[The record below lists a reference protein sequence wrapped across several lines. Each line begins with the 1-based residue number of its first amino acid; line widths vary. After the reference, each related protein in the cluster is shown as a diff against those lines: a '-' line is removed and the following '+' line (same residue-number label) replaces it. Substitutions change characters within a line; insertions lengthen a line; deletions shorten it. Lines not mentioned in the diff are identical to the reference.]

1 MSVPHGAVPQSCG
14 WGGDRTLCGAIVLVP
29 QIGNNRSMLDTSKLV
44 DSDKLAAAYLASE
57 LNSGSTRVFNVDRL
71 HRAILR
77 DGAPR
82 DEHLFRHPEL
92 HRIIFIKQALID
104 PNYQKERHNRI
115 GTKLY
120 FAFNEANAFEGGKS
134 IFAGDPQFDD
144 AMAFQLGFERGK
156 NMDDYIRDR
165 DVIQILDSLPS
176 LDPFLMR
183 DRLEAEGLAPH
194 LAYFEIEEEEWSQI
208 REHVM
213 RRFKPI
219 VDFAFGGSDATKT
232 QARLRSLVQKIWE
245 AKDMEGLKP
254 ILSAMELTSE
264 DAPKALHAWKGVIY
278 YDYRMTRLEARVR
291 ELATWLTQ
299 SATPSDM
306 VPSGNA
312 KIVAEIRDAVRHKV
326 RDRWQRARGRLLE
339 YNDAYTALFVDKRS
353 PGPFI
358 NFLGNASDIFN
369 ELGDE
374 LSRLDHASEVRR
386 VIADRYFGGRL
397 KYEPLHDLLSV
408 VYRILE

>member
-1 MSVPHGAVPQSCG
+1 
-14 WGGDRTLCGAIVLVP
+14 
-29 QIGNNRSMLDTSKLV
+29 MLDSSKLV
-44 DSDKLAAAYLASE
+44 DSDKLAASYLASE

-71 HRAILR
+71 HRAIMAE
-77 DGAPR
+77 GAPR

-104 PNYQKERHNRI
+104 PNYQKDRSNRI

-120 FAFNEANAFEGGKS
+120 FAFNETNAFEGGKS
-134 IFAGDPQFDD
+134 IFAGDPQFDE
-144 AMAFQLGFERGK
+144 AMAFQLGFDRSRK
-156 NMDDYIRDR
+156 MADYIRDR

-194 LAYFEIEEEEWSQI
+194 LGYFDIEEEEWRLI

-213 RRFKPI
+213 RRFRPI
-219 VDFAFGGSDATKT
+219 VEFAFGGADATKT
-232 QARLRSLVQKIWE
+232 QVRLRSLVQKIWE

-254 ILSAMELTSE
+254 ILDAMELSTQ
-264 DAPKALHAWKGVIY
+264 DAPKALHSWKGVIY
-278 YDYRMTRLEARVR
+278 YDYRLARLEGRVR
-291 ELATWLTQ
+291 ELATWLTH
-299 SATPSDM
+299 SATPTDM
-306 VPSGNA
+306 VPPGNR
-312 KIVAEIRDAVRHKV
+312 KLLEEIRDGVRHKV
-326 RDRWQRARGRLLE
+326 RDRWQRARNRLLE
-339 YNDAYTALFVDKRS
+339 YNDAYTALFVEKRS

-358 NFLGNASDIFN
+358 AFLGHASDVFN

-386 VIADRYFGGRL
+386 FITDRHFGGRL
-397 KYEPLHDLLSV
+397 KYDPLHDLLSLI
-408 VYRILE
+408 YRILD

>member
-1 MSVPHGAVPQSCG
+1 
-14 WGGDRTLCGAIVLVP
+14 
-29 QIGNNRSMLDTSKLV
+29 MLDTSKLV

-71 HRAILR
+71 HRALTLE
-77 DGAPR
+77 GAPR
-82 DEHLFRHPEL
+82 DEQLFRHAEL
-92 HRIIFIKQALID
+92 HRIIFIKQALVD
-104 PNYQKERHNRI
+104 SDYQKERRNRV

-120 FAFNEANAFEGGKS
+120 FAFNEANVFEGGKS

-156 NMDDYIRDR
+156 NMENYIRDR

-183 DRLEAEGLAPH
+183 DRLEAEGITPNT
-194 LAYFEIEEEEWSQI
+194 AYFEIAEEEWTQI
-208 REHVM
+208 RDHVM

-219 VDFAFGGSDATKT
+219 VEFAFGGSDATKT
-232 QARLRSLVQKIWE
+232 QARLRSLVQKIWD

-254 ILSAMELTSE
+254 ILDAMELSVE
-264 DAPKALHAWKGVIY
+264 EAPKALHAWKGVIY
-278 YDYRMTRLEARVR
+278 YDYRLAKLEGRVR
-291 ELATWLTQ
+291 ELANWLAKA
-299 SATPSDM
+299 ATPTDM
-306 VPSGNA
+306 VPSGNR
-312 KIVAEIRDAVRHKV
+312 KILDEIRDAVRHKL
-326 RDRWQRARGRLLE
+326 RQRWQRARGRLLE
-339 YNDAYTALFVDKRS
+339 YNDAYTALFIDKRS

-369 ELGDE
+369 ELGEE

-386 VIADRYFGGRL
+386 YVADRHFGGRL
-397 KYEPLHDLLSV
+397 KYEPLHDLLSLI
-408 VYRILE
+408 YRILE